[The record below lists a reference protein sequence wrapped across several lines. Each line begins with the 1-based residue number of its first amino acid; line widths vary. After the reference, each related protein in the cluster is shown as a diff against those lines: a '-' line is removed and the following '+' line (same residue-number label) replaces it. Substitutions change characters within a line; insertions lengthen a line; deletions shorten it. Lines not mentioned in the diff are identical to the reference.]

1 MAPRTKRTSEPKC
14 GCFGEHLIGIVKLY
28 GKRSCNFEASYLT
41 KRSRKQW
48 VWAAAVVVVATREW
62 LLIVMSHV
70 VRDLPRVV
78 TVLLTLERVHSNRIL
93 VAAANDMVLAG
104 G

>member
-14 GCFGEHLIGIVKLY
+14 GCFGEH
-28 GKRSCNFEASYLT
+28 LT